1 MGRLFI
7 AGRFPVKR
15 LKIKMLKVWRLKVR
29 MLKVWR
35 LKVRMLK
42 ARRLKVRMLK
52 VKMLKV
58 EMLKARRLKVGMLKA
73 LFCGGAVLL
82 CLLLGGER
90 LSGQVDGRESV
101 GKESAGKESVGR
113 ESVGKGSAGE
123 QLVGVWLTAK
133 RDSRIGIVRGNDG
146 TFSGKVV
153 WVAPGVRNFVG
164 VPVLRGVT
172 YNKGT
177 DSYSC
182 PWVYDPKMGVTASG
196 VANVSHDTLYIR
208 AHKGFLSKTEF
219 FTRVKQ

>member
-1 MGRLFI
+1 MERLC
-7 AGRFPVKR
+7 VLER
-15 LKIKMLKVWRLKVR
+15 LLRIRP
-29 MLKVWR
+29 
-35 LKVRMLK
+35 
-42 ARRLKVRMLK
+42 
-52 VKMLKV
+52 
-58 EMLKARRLKVGMLKA
+58 
-73 LFCGGAVLL
+73 LFCGGVVRPLFCGGVVLL

-90 LSGQVDGRESV
+90 LSGQS
-101 GKESAGKESVGR
+101 
-113 ESVGKGSAGE
+113 E

-133 RDSRIGIVRGNDG
+133 RDSRIGIVRGADG

-177 DSYSC
+177 NSYSC
-182 PWVYDPKMGVTASG
+182 PWIYDPKMGISASG

-219 FTRVKQ
+219 FTRVKP

>member
-15 LKIKMLKVWRLKVR
+15 LRAIKLRTKQLKLGMLKL
-29 MLKVWR
+29 
-35 LKVRMLK
+35 
-42 ARRLKVRMLK
+42 
-52 VKMLKV
+52 
-58 EMLKARRLKVGMLKA
+58 GMLKA
-73 LFCGGAVLL
+73 LFCGGIVLL
-82 CLLLGGER
+82 CLLLGEER
-90 LSGQVDGRESV
+90 LSGQVA
-101 GKESAGKESVGR
+101 GKESAGKESAGKG
-113 ESVGKGSAGE
+113 SVGKGSVGE

-133 RDSRIGIVRGNDG
+133 RDSRIGIVRSDDG

>member
-1 MGRLFI
+1 MERLCVL
-7 AGRFPVKR
+7 AR
-15 LKIKMLKVWRLKVR
+15 LLRIRP
-29 MLKVWR
+29 
-35 LKVRMLK
+35 
-42 ARRLKVRMLK
+42 
-52 VKMLKV
+52 
-58 EMLKARRLKVGMLKA
+58 
-73 LFCGGAVLL
+73 LFCGGVVLL

-90 LSGQVDGRESV
+90 LSGQS
-101 GKESAGKESVGR
+101 
-113 ESVGKGSAGE
+113 E

-133 RDSRIGIVRGNDG
+133 RDSRIGIVRGADG

-177 DSYSC
+177 NSYSC
-182 PWVYDPKMGVTASG
+182 PWIYDPKMGISASG

-219 FTRVKQ
+219 FTRVKP

>member
-15 LKIKMLKVWRLKVR
+15 LRAIKLRTKQLKLGMLKL
-29 MLKVWR
+29 
-35 LKVRMLK
+35 
-42 ARRLKVRMLK
+42 
-52 VKMLKV
+52 
-58 EMLKARRLKVGMLKA
+58 GMLKA
-73 LFCGGAVLL
+73 LFCGGIVLL
-82 CLLLGGER
+82 CLLLGEER
-90 LSGQVDGRESV
+90 LSGQVA
-101 GKESAGKESVGR
+101 GKESAGKESAGK
-113 ESVGKGSAGE
+113 ESAGKGSVGKGSVGE

-133 RDSRIGIVRGNDG
+133 RDSRIGIVRSDDG

>member
-1 MGRLFI
+1 MERLL
-7 AGRFPVKR
+7 R
-15 LKIKMLKVWRLKVR
+15 LNP
-29 MLKVWR
+29 
-35 LKVRMLK
+35 
-42 ARRLKVRMLK
+42 
-52 VKMLKV
+52 
-58 EMLKARRLKVGMLKA
+58 

-82 CLLLGGER
+82 CLLLGGEK
-90 LSGQVDGRESV
+90 LSGQSEASEVSEVSEAQSEVSEAQTMAQSEAQGGSGVDGR
-101 GKESAGKESVGR
+101 
-113 ESVGKGSAGE
+113 

-133 RDSRIGIVRGNDG
+133 RDSRIGIVRGADG

-177 DSYSC
+177 NSYSC

-219 FTRVKQ
+219 FTRVKP

>member
-1 MGRLFI
+1 M
-7 AGRFPVKR
+7 VK
-15 LKIKMLKVWRLKVR
+15 
-29 MLKVWR
+29 
-35 LKVRMLK
+35 
-42 ARRLKVRMLK
+42 
-52 VKMLKV
+52 
-58 EMLKARRLKVGMLKA
+58 MLKA

-90 LSGQVDGRESV
+90 LLGQSGAGVDGD
-101 GKESAGKESVGR
+101 
-113 ESVGKGSAGE
+113 

-133 RDSRIGIVRGNDG
+133 RDSRIGIVRGADG

-172 YNKGT
+172 YNKGA

-208 AHKGFLSKTEF
+208 AHKGFLSKTEI
-219 FTRVKQ
+219 FTRVKP

>member
-1 MGRLFI
+1 MERLC
-7 AGRFPVKR
+7 VLER
-15 LKIKMLKVWRLKVR
+15 LLRIRP
-29 MLKVWR
+29 
-35 LKVRMLK
+35 
-42 ARRLKVRMLK
+42 
-52 VKMLKV
+52 
-58 EMLKARRLKVGMLKA
+58 
-73 LFCGGAVLL
+73 LFCGGVVLL

-90 LSGQVDGRESV
+90 LSGQS
-101 GKESAGKESVGR
+101 
-113 ESVGKGSAGE
+113 E

-133 RDSRIGIVRGNDG
+133 RDSRIGIVRGADG

-177 DSYSC
+177 NSYSC
-182 PWVYDPKMGVTASG
+182 PWIYDPKMGISASG

-219 FTRVKQ
+219 FTRVKP